1 MHFGNYDG
9 VFCTFADSEMNMKA
23 ISIQVKNETA
33 EKIARLPDNK
43 KMELSH
49 MIDLWVSGP
58 KSVLQVMEELGEYG
72 ARQGLTKEKLGGLLK
87 DE

>member
-1 MHFGNYDG
+1 
-9 VFCTFADSEMNMKA
+9 MKA

-33 EKIARLPDNK
+33 EKIERLPDDK
-43 KMELSH
+43 KMELSQ

-58 KSVLQVMEELGEYG
+58 KPVLQVMEELDEYA
-72 ARQGLTKEKLGGLLK
+72 ARKGLTKEKLDDLLK

>member
-1 MHFGNYDG
+1 
-9 VFCTFADSEMNMKA
+9 MKV

-33 EKIARLPDNK
+33 EKMELLPDNK
-43 KMELSH
+43 KLELSQ

-58 KSVLQVMEELGEYG
+58 KPILQVMEELGEY
-72 ARQGLTKEKLGGLLK
+72 AAKQGLTKEKLDDLLN